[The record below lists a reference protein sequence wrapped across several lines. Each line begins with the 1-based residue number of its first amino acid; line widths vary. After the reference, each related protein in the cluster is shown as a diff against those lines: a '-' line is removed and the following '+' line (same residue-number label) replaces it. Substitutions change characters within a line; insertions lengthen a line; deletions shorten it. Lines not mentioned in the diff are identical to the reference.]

1 MTQGQT
7 IPASQNSNFRKILV
21 NQRPQKSFQ
30 KVDLCFSASG
40 AQLFVNGIVSLP
52 SSILGQKTM
61 HPFRIISGLNESVI
75 LGANFINRHLLVY
88 DPKIK
93 RVNWRNE
100 KSWTVSSIK
109 MTNEV
114 VLPEYSSCLVRVKTA
129 DGTENTN
136 QVIAQIMCADLPY
149 ITL

>member
-1 MTQGQT
+1 
-7 IPASQNSNFRKILV
+7 
-21 NQRPQKSFQ
+21 
-30 KVDLCFSASG
+30 
-40 AQLFVNGIVSLP
+40 LFVKGIVSLP
-52 SSILGQKTM
+52 SSILGRKTM

-75 LGANFINRHLLVY
+75 LGADFINRHLLVY

-93 RVNWRNE
+93 QVNWRNE

-109 MTNEV
+109 MMNEV
-114 VLPEYSSCLVRVKTA
+114 VLPEYSSHLVRVKTE

-136 QVIAQIMCADLPY
+136 QVIAQIMCVDLPY